1 MSYEGSYVFSGT
13 GAEWGILVQNEGMLP
28 SGECNYQILGSP
40 AVMLAAKTFGIN
52 SHVVCERCR
61 VVWWKVINKCRVSK
75 QKHFSRVYEATE
87 ITQGNAVCSGKE
99 ASWMK
104 QYPVAVPVES

>member
-1 MSYEGSYVFSGT
+1 MSS
-13 GAEWGILVQNEGMLP
+13 
-28 SGECNYQILGSP
+28 C
-40 AVMLAAKTFGIN
+40 
-52 SHVVCERCR
+52 VV
-61 VVWWKVINKCRVSK
+61 KGYKCRVSK
-75 QKHFSRVYEATE
+75 QKHFTRVYEATE